1 MSTKTAR
8 QAYNENAAEARRL
21 ALAITEHIDGHTAMN
36 SVDNPAAGL
45 TVNWGD
51 VGDMAEI
58 QAGLKTVVEFITGEE
73 V

>member
-21 ALAITEHIDGHTAMN
+21 ALAITKYIDGHTAMH
-36 SVDNPAAGL
+36 SVDSPAAGL
-45 TVNWGD
+45 TVDWGD

-58 QAGLKTVVEFITGEE
+58 RDGLKGVVEFITEEE